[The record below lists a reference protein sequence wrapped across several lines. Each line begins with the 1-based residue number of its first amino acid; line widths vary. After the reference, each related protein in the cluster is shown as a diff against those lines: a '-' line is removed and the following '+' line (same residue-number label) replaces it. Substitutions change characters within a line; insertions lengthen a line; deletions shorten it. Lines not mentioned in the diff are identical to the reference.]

1 VAAARGTS
9 DVMELGWQLGF
20 DFEAKLAWRAWGRC
34 TRAYIGVWEES
45 GRIKIQVRDK
55 I

>member
-1 VAAARGTS
+1 MGMHGGGAP
-9 DVMELGWQLGF
+9 Q
-20 DFEAKLAWRAWGRC
+20 
-34 TRAYIGVWEES
+34 AYIGAWEES